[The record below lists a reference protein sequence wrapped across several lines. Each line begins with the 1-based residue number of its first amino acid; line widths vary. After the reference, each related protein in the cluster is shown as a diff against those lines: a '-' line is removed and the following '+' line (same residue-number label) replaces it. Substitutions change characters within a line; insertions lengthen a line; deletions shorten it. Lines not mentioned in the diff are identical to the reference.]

1 MERTYEDLT
10 KTERILFDQM
20 KKVQKD
26 RMEHQTAAC
35 YSTGS
40 KQREHRVKRAACA
53 NKEMALETV
62 LEKAGLWELYRSWCG
77 LYVSEEYV

>member
-10 KTERILFDQM
+10 NTEKILFGQM

-35 YSTGS
+35 YSSGS
-40 KQREHRVKRAACA
+40 KQREHRAKRAACA
-53 NKEMALETV
+53 NKEMALEAV
-62 LEKAGLWELYRSWCG
+62 LEQAGLWSLYQSWSR
-77 LYVSEEYV
+77 LWA